1 MFEPNTVYAKIAYDA
16 ILLYL
21 KTGKKLFKKE
31 EEIPPALKLN
41 LACYVSIYSGNSLK
55 SCLGDPEPRHPQ
67 LYNEIIENAVQAAFE
82 NPDSEPLK
90 EEELNNI
97 SITVD
102 VLSEPKPV
110 KDLSLIKPRKHGILV
125 KDEKGNQSVLLPKS
139 NGIDTADKQIN
150 ALRESGGIDPDTPL
164 DALKVYNFTTT
175 KYQ

>member
-21 KTGKKLFKKE
+21 KTGKKLFKKDQ
-31 EEIPPALKLN
+31 EIPPALKLN
-41 LACYVSIYSGNSLK
+41 LACYVSIYTDNKLK
-55 SCLGDPEPRHPQ
+55 SCMGDPKPGHPQ

-82 NPDSEPLK
+82 NPGSEPLK

-110 KDLSLIKPRKHGILV
+110 QDASLIKPHKHGIIV
-125 KDEKGNQSVLLPKS
+125 KDTNGNQSLMLPNS
-139 NGIDTADKQIN
+139 NGIETAEKQVSEAKKN
-150 ALRESGGIDPDTPL
+150 AGIDADTPIDEL
-164 DALKVYNFTTT
+164 EIYNFTTT
-175 KYQ
+175 RYQ

>member
-21 KTGKKLFKKE
+21 KTGKKLFKNE
-31 EEIPPALKLN
+31 QEIPPALKLN
-41 LACYVSIYSGNSLK
+41 LACYVSIYTGNKLK
-55 SCLGDPEPRHPQ
+55 SCVGNPKPGHPN

-82 NPDSEPLK
+82 NPNSESLK

-110 KDLSLIKPRKHGILV
+110 EDASSIKPHKHGILV
-125 KDEKGNQSVLLPKS
+125 KDAKGNQSLMLPDS
-139 NGIDTADKQIN
+139 DGIETANEQVSEAKKN
-150 ALRESGGIDPDTPL
+150 AGIDPETPVEEL
-164 DALKVYNFTTT
+164 EIYNFTTT
-175 KYQ
+175 RYQ

>member
-21 KTGKKLFKKE
+21 KTSKKLFKKE

-41 LACYVSIYSGNSLK
+41 LACYVSIYSGNRLK
-55 SCLGDPEPRHPQ
+55 SCVGDPEPRHPQ

-90 EEELNNI
+90 EGELNNI
-97 SITVD
+97 SLTVD
-102 VLSEPKPV
+102 VLSKPKPV
-110 KDLSLIKPRKHGILV
+110 KDLSMIKPHKNGILIK
-125 KDEKGNQSVLLPKS
+125 DDKGNQSLILPNSKD
-139 NGIDTADKQIN
+139 IDTTDKLLN
-150 ALRESGGIDPDTPL
+150 AARAMAGIDPDTPIDEL
-164 DALKVYNFTTT
+164 EIYNFTTT